1 MNLLALLSL
10 LAAMASAPTLVLPP
24 TGPGGDAAWV
34 AEAVADA
41 LPRALME
48 LDVPVVER
56 ADRLR
61 AHESLEI
68 PPQSLTRATTVRIAE
83 TLGAARLIVGSYETQ
98 EETLHLSLRILD
110 VERGSLSVPLI
121 ATGPLEYL
129 QAMLR
134 GLAWDIA
141 VAGSSPPQR
150 SREEFV
156 RQAPS
161 VPFEALRFHARGL
174 AAPDAAS
181 RVRLLRQALAVFPTY
196 DEARLSLGR
205 LQVES
210 RESAAA
216 VDTLARV
223 PDTSPMARSARF
235 LQGVACLDLG
245 RYRDAAALFSVLA
258 VPEPSATLLNNYA
271 LALLRSGQT
280 PEGVKAS
287 DVLRKAMDLD
297 PSLREIP
304 MNLGWSLFVEGD
316 AEAGAFWLRG
326 AVRTDPADAHA
337 QLALVWALRQ
347 AGRAADADVEWKALV
362 ARNPSYAEL
371 QAPDPQRRFER
382 AIPWERP
389 LLFDEERWGDRQYA
403 ASHLGRAERAQE
415 AGDLEAARRE
425 LSQAA
430 YLDPYSERAH
440 VLLSRLEAREGARDK
455 AASELRM
462 ALWIRDDAAVR
473 LELAQ
478 LLAEMGLKAEARVEA
493 ERVLRADPTN
503 ADARALAGRK

>member
-1 MNLLALLSL
+1 MIRLLLLPL
-10 LAAMASAPTLVLPP
+10 LAAPVSAPTLVLPP

-41 LPRALME
+41 LPRAL
-48 LDVPVVER
+48 LQLAVPVVER

-83 TLGAARLIVGSYETQ
+83 ALGASRLILGSYEVK
-98 EETLHLSLRILD
+98 EDTLQLSLRILD
-110 VERGSLSVPLI
+110 IERGSLSAPLI

-141 VAGSSPPQR
+141 VAGPLPPQR
-150 SREEFV
+150 PREEFV
-156 RQAPS
+156 REVPT

-181 RVRLLRQALAVFPTY
+181 RLRLLKQALAVFPTY

-205 LQVES
+205 MQVES

-223 PDTSPMARSARF
+223 PATSPLAQSARF

-245 RYRDAAALFSVLA
+245 RYRDAAALFSALA
-258 VPEPSATLLNNYA
+258 IPEPSATVLNNYA
-271 LALLRSGQT
+271 LALLRAGPT

-297 PSLREIP
+297 PSLRETP

-316 AEAGAFWLRG
+316 AEAAAFWLRG
-326 AVRTDPADAHA
+326 VVQSDPADAHA
-337 QLALVWALRQ
+337 QLALVWALKQ
-347 AGRAADADVEWKALV
+347 AGRTADADVERKALV
-362 ARNPSYAEL
+362 ARNPTYAEL
-371 QAPDPQRRFER
+371 QTPEPQRRFER
-382 AIPWERP
+382 VIPWERP
-389 LLFDEERWGDRQYA
+389 LVFDEERWGDRQYA
-403 ASHLGRAERAQE
+403 ASHLGRAEKAQE

-425 LSQAA
+425 LTQAA

-440 VLLSRLEAREGARDK
+440 LLLARLEAREGARDK

-473 LELAQ
+473 LELAR
-478 LLAEMGLKAEARVEA
+478 LLAEMGRKAEARAEA
-493 ERVLRADPTN
+493 ERVLRTDPAN
-503 ADARALAGRK
+503 AEARALTGRK